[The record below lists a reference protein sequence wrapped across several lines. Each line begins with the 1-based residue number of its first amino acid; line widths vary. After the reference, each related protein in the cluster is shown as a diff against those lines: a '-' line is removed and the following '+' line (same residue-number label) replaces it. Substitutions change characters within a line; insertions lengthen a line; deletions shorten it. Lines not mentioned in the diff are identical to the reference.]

1 MYCNINVKA
10 VIVCGNQPY
19 ETWVKIWY
27 FIDFLCVLSGLYKV
41 DFNQAIDDFDHG
53 DRERLRN
60 IGFQL
65 FTIIIIIIYL
75 K

>member
-10 VIVCGNQPY
+10 VIVCGDKPY
-19 ETWVKIWY
+19 QTSVKIWY
-27 FIDFLCVLSGLYKV
+27 SIDFLCVLSGLYKV
-41 DFNQAIDDFDHG
+41 DFNWAIDDFDHG
-53 DRERLRN
+53 DREGLRN

-65 FTIIIIIIYL
+65 FTTIIIIMYL